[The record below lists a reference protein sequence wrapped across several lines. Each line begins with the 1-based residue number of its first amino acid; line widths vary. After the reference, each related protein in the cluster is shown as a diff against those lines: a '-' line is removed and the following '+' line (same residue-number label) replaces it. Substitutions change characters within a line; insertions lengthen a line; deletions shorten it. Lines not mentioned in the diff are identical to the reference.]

1 MQENKKN
8 KARILYEEGCNLYLH
23 LFCEKHNL
31 DADSPDTFWVGNNI
45 GSVAFIGD
53 YPVDMETMRYDIDND
68 IPEDQW
74 LRWHDYSFECTALG
88 LTSPNYK
95 SWLKGCPTYSQEQLD
110 EVKRL
115 RHNVH
120 EAQHIL
126 EDFIKN
132 IKPT

>member
-1 MQENKKN
+1 MSKKN
-8 KARILYEEGCNLYLH
+8 KAKTLYEEGCNLYLH
-23 LFCEKHNL
+23 LFCEKHRFN
-31 DADSPDTFWVGNNI
+31 AEHPETFWVANNI
-45 GSVAFIGD
+45 GGVAFIGE
-53 YPVDMETMRYDIDND
+53 YPVDMEIMRYDIDND

-74 LRWHDYSFECTALG
+74 LRWHDYSLECTALG

-120 EAQHIL
+120 EAQCIL

-132 IKPT
+132 IKPI